1 MNMQSKK
8 TPLQKLLHK
17 LEENHRSFK
26 NANLLIA
33 AGIVDPT
40 IRYAK
45 EELLLEELMLYSTEF
60 QKGYNEGVKAGRLEA
75 SVTKI

>member
-1 MNMQSKK
+1 MSTPSK
-8 TPLQKLLHK
+8 TPVQKLLK
-17 LEENHRSFK
+17 KIEANYDSFR

-45 EELLLEELMLYSTEF
+45 EELLLEESMRLSTEY
-60 QKGYNEGVKAGRLEA
+60 QKGYNEGVKAGKMEA
-75 SVTKI
+75 SLTKI

>member
-1 MNMQSKK
+1 MQSKK
-8 TPLQKLLHK
+8 TPLQKLIAK
-17 LEENHRSFK
+17 LEENHNSFK

-45 EELLLEELMLYSTEF
+45 EELLLEELMWYSTEF
-60 QKGYNEGVKAGRLEA
+60 QKGYNEGIRVGKLEA
-75 SVTKI
+75 SISKI